1 MDATYGTVKPSVIDP
16 ANDAEIFYHYRPSR
30 STDDPKFATFKR
42 IDDVAS
48 MLVKQE
54 VDLASATFSD
64 RLLPGMYRLN
74 LPLDKFGQKGVYT
87 IYIKPKEHKTVITD
101 VGILAAYPNI
111 RGIVIRSEDLSG
123 FNSSITADSL
133 VGYRV
138 EYFESNGE
146 RQGFYRI
153 ITSNNRAEAVTESIT
168 STHQNSSA
176 YRYTDG
182 GGLHFLTLTPSTA
195 PDFKANA
202 TPFIGTPS
210 QTICITN
217 TKFDPIMI
225 EVEMVDHDIETLS
238 IMVEGEQ
245 VRNLGTGRVTHYNYD
260 GEIYK
265 QYEFSTVKDNYTATN
280 IAELKLDKS
289 SNIDNSLSLEALKQS

>member
-1 MDATYGTVKPSVIDP
+1 MDATYGTVKPSVIVP

-30 STDDPKFATFKR
+30 STDDPQFSNFKR
-42 IDDVAS
+42 IDDVSS
-48 MLVKQE
+48 MLVRQE
-54 VDLASATFSD
+54 VDTASATFTD

-74 LPLDKFGQKGVYT
+74 LPLDKFGRKGVYT
-87 IYIKPKEHKTVITD
+87 IYIKPKEHRTVIRD

-111 RGIVIRSEDLSG
+111 RGIVLRSEDLD

-138 EYFESNGE
+138 EYFDTNGE
-146 RQGFYRI
+146 RQGYYRI
-153 ITSNNRAEAVTESIT
+153 VTSNNRAEAVTESIT

-202 TPFIGTPS
+202 TPYIGAPS
-210 QTICITN
+210 QTICLTN
-217 TKFDPIMI
+217 TKFDPVMV

-238 IMVEGEQ
+238 IMMEGEQ
-245 VRNLGTGRVTHYNYD
+245 VRNLGTGRVTHYNFD

-289 SNIDNSLSLEALKQS
+289 SNIDNSLSLEALKES